1 MNLKINWAELSNVHP
16 KQEEIVWVIWE
27 DGGKVEIGLKRD
39 VGLGEIN
46 VILNSTQVEA
56 VVEVG
61 VELGK
66 TWRLKVNLDT
76 DS

>member
-27 DGGKVEIGLKRD
+27 DGVKVEIGLKRD

-46 VILNSTQVEA
+46 EQERNWGT
-56 VVEVG
+56 G
-61 VELGK
+61 VEKGIIK
-66 TWRLKVNLDT
+66 Q
-76 DS
+76 